1 MVPNQMNAGW
11 LRPILAL
18 LAVCGLAVL
27 TGCGGGSGA
36 PNNPFTPPPPTVG
49 PVFVLPASTTIYS
62 HTPATLTV
70 SGGAAPYQAFSS
82 NSAVLPVAQA
92 VSTGTIVLL
101 ANDVSAATSVTITV
115 QDALGQ
121 TATSL
126 VTVQP
131 APLFGTLTVVPS
143 LTTCGTNAVCSGG
156 TATATVTVTGNA
168 GALLPNR
175 QVRFD
180 VISGAYAIQ
189 TTNPS
194 APLVSTLTVVSD
206 ANGVARVT
214 LQATVNAPTQPA
226 VIRATDLTTGNAVS
240 GAFTI
245 VQQTNGATILSVV
258 PATAT
263 ITGPDTATCSAGFRT
278 DYFIYGGTPPY
289 NVSSTFPASVILVN
303 SVVTAS
309 GGFFEAITNG
319 SCVNPLTFTIV
330 DSTGRTTTA
339 TLINNPGTA
348 APPVVVPPPVAIVV
362 TPGAQAS
369 AACTGATFS
378 VLVTGGTPPFS
389 IGALGQFTAPTGGRP
404 LPIIDPQ
411 TLKTGGTVAISNLRS
426 GQPTAPYN
434 FTVVDSA
441 TSQQVANFSI
451 TCL

>member
-1 MVPNQMNAGW
+1 M
-11 LRPILAL
+11 
-18 LAVCGLAVL
+18 
-27 TGCGGGSGA
+27 
-36 PNNPFTPPPPTVG
+36 G
-49 PVFVLPASTTIYS
+49 PVFVLPASTTVYS

-101 ANDVSAATSVTITV
+101 ANDVSAATSVTVTV
-115 QDALGQ
+115 QDAVGQ

-131 APLFGTLTVVPS
+131 APSVRYAHRRAQPHDLRHQRGVLGRHGDS
-143 LTTCGTNAVCSGG
+143 DGHRDRKRRRAV
-156 TATATVTVTGNA
+156 
-168 GALLPNR
+168 PNR

-189 TTNPS
+189 TTNPA

-206 ANGVARVT
+206 ANGIARVT
-214 LQATVNAPTQPA
+214 LQATVNASTQPA
-226 VIRATDLTTGNAVS
+226 VIRATELTTGNAVS

-245 VQQTNGATILSVV
+245 VQQTNGSTILSVV

-289 NVSSTFPASVILVN
+289 TVSSTFPAAVTLIN

-330 DSTGRTTTA
+330 DATGRTDDCDVDQQ
-339 TLINNPGTA
+339 PGNGRA
-348 APPVVVPPPVAIVV
+348 AGGRAARRAALSSR
-362 TPGAQAS
+362 PGAQQS
-369 AACTGATFS
+369 ATC
-378 VLVTGGTPPFS
+378 TGGTLQCS
-389 IGALGQFTAPTGGRP
+389 RHRRHAALQHRSDWRIHCAAPWRKQAASGRQPTGTQ
-404 LPIIDPQ
+404 DPRHDYDQ
-411 TLKTGGTVAISNLRS
+411 
-426 GQPTAPYN
+426 
-434 FTVVDSA
+434 
-441 TSQQVANFSI
+441 
-451 TCL
+451 